1 MKTQL
6 CQLTEENIETL
17 LSYYNIIKTK
27 YEKYNSFL
35 TKFNKITNSYCI
47 DIKNIFNENELFL
60 EYNSNE
66 FIKESI
72 QRNLSKFLF
81 DKMNIDIVLS
91 NNKTIKKT
99 INIHPIE
106 NNVIK
111 INKLFK
117 NYLNCLEL
125 FIRSLENHIISL
137 NSNLEKT
144 QLKINDITNNYITEK
159 KIFFQ
164 KYSEFQALNKKL
176 NIKYNEQ
183 EKNIIEYAFKMAN
196 DKKTELDENNLNL
209 KIFET
214 KKLEKEIQKQF
225 INLGEFGKNFND
237 SYNKNIKEIKELI
250 SGFYN
255 SFETQITHILI
266 LYQKSF
272 LCPIK
277 ELTSDKEISQSKEKE
292 FNEILNNNI
301 KIIDPKFSKINFE
314 EYQIKIIN
322 KNILEEIDID
332 ENTKSLVNL
341 IKNCQ
346 DKIKGK
352 EILFIVK
359 KMYNFCYV
367 NKKNYIIDV
376 QKEIINM
383 DEKIDKL
390 FFFAKSKRKKS
401 GNIVNN
407 INDKNSSV
415 NSNSRNEN
423 KDLISEENIVKNEPT
438 DSDIEYICK
447 LINSKRE
454 YIDHFLLRLNNFR
467 TLGSLS
473 MPEKIFNFIV
483 QVLREIG
490 KHLIK
495 EKQTD
500 SGKEMI
506 IDYET
511 TKYIFILSQTFY
523 YMNNGKKVYIQHSL
537 SNVEILH
544 NTEFWIKILENNIK
558 EEIART
564 SRISGKKSNEKE
576 ICIMQIMP
584 YISGLGGFSLDKEKI
599 NEISNFFINKYQLND
614 EEKKIILNSF

>member
-144 QLKINDITNNYITEK
+144 QSKINDITNNYITEK

-250 SGFYN
+250 S
-255 SFETQITHILI
+255 
-266 LYQKSF
+266 
-272 LCPIK
+272 
-277 ELTSDKEISQSKEKE
+277 
-292 FNEILNNNI
+292 
-301 KIIDPKFSKINFE
+301 
-314 EYQIKIIN
+314 
-322 KNILEEIDID
+322 
-332 ENTKSLVNL
+332 
-341 IKNCQ
+341 
-346 DKIKGK
+346 
-352 EILFIVK
+352 
-359 KMYNFCYV
+359 
-367 NKKNYIIDV
+367 
-376 QKEIINM
+376 
-383 DEKIDKL
+383 
-390 FFFAKSKRKKS
+390 
-401 GNIVNN
+401 
-407 INDKNSSV
+407 
-415 NSNSRNEN
+415 
-423 KDLISEENIVKNEPT
+423 
-438 DSDIEYICK
+438 
-447 LINSKRE
+447 
-454 YIDHFLLRLNNFR
+454 
-467 TLGSLS
+467 
-473 MPEKIFNFIV
+473 
-483 QVLREIG
+483 VL
-490 KHLIK
+490 
-495 EKQTD
+495 
-500 SGKEMI
+500 
-506 IDYET
+506 
-511 TKYIFILSQTFY
+511 
-523 YMNNGKKVYIQHSL
+523 
-537 SNVEILH
+537 
-544 NTEFWIKILENNIK
+544 
-558 EEIART
+558 
-564 SRISGKKSNEKE
+564 
-576 ICIMQIMP
+576 
-584 YISGLGGFSLDKEKI
+584 
-599 NEISNFFINKYQLND
+599 
-614 EEKKIILNSF
+614 